1 MRYKRKEIC
10 KLDRGQR
17 SAVLCGEKT
26 VGSHLVSIL
35 SSHTWGSRWTRK
47 PHRTLH
53 PITASGTNRALLT
66 LQGTREGCRLTLK
79 HLHKTPGYPSPLSSQ
94 LTAPAPCSPGRLSLP
109 LLQGDP
115 VGLDALGDQWGPLI
129 LLHLAP
135 RGSPERERWSQTLR
149 EGDPR
154 TPDHGSQ
161 KNSKLDVSWLIPN
174 PLCPARGSCHILP
187 SILLHTSVPFP
198 GSYPQPPRGPR
209 LTAGPGGPAGPSF
222 PFKPGPPCEP
232 DLGQQ
237 VRWEGEAS
245 QAGDPKKMCWK
256 V

>member
-1 MRYKRKEIC
+1 MSPSSPATPGGPAGPGSPTGPCTPSRPVGPIGPFSPCKEQG
-10 KLDRGQR
+10 KDAT
-17 SAVLCGEKT
+17 SP
-26 VGSHLVSIL
+26 
-35 SSHTWGSRWTRK
+35 SSTST
-47 PHRTLH
+47 
-53 PITASGTNRALLT
+53 
-66 LQGTREGCRLTLK
+66 K
-79 HLHKTPGYPSPLSSQ
+79 HLGTHHPSVHSSQ
-94 LTAPAPCSPGRLSLP
+94 PPAPCSPGRLSLL

-135 RGSPERERWSQTLR
+135 QGSPERERWSQTLR

-154 TPDHGSQ
+154 TPDQGSQ
-161 KNSKLDVSWLIPN
+161 KNSKSDASWLIPN